1 MRRTGGG
8 RDKGRKG
15 GREGGRNGGKNG
27 GREGGMEGRMEGV
40 TLGDGALQRTEKA
53 HSLHIVD

>member
-1 MRRTGGG
+1 MASFTSHCEE
-8 RDKGRKG
+8 DG
-15 GREGGRNGGKNG
+15 GREGRGEG
-27 GREGGMEGRMEGV
+27 GREGGMEGRMERV